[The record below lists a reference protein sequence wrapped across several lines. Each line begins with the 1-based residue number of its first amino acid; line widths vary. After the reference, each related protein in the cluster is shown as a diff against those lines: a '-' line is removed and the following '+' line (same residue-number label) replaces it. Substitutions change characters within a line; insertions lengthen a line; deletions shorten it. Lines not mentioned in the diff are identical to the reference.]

1 MSGMKKGFN
10 VVGSGITGTGKFL
23 GRGIKQGFNKST
35 TLVGLGPQSEAMSH
49 LKSHF
54 ESLQDGRMVII
65 LDNAEASH
73 PIDRPITGK
82 IKVNQAEPL

>member
-1 MSGMKKGFN
+1 
-10 VVGSGITGTGKFL
+10 
-23 GRGIKQGFNKST
+23 
-35 TLVGLGPQSEAMSH
+35 MSH

-82 IKVNQAEPL
+82 IKVNQAEPLKASALNLELHGYQTSSYFE